1 MIKDNH
7 IAVAGG
13 VSAALSRARA
23 GVGHMVRIEIEV
35 DTLEQLAEVLAV
47 GGAEVVLLDNM
58 DAPTLTRA
66 VDMVAGRLVT
76 EASGGVS
83 LDTIAA
89 LAESGVDYISVG
101 ALTHSVTTL
110 DIGLDIVVAPP
121 KAERA

>member
-1 MIKDNH
+1 
-7 IAVAGG
+7 
-13 VSAALSRARA
+13 SAALSRARA